1 MTTITELQAA
11 EMQCATA
18 ENMGMSISVSDD
30 VPEDQRES
38 AEAEKAV
45 AFADLDEYL
54 VAFVPGEK
62 CPRCD
67 SNFADLGS
75 FFWGIANGE
84 GFCSQCRYPVRVCHK
99 TKKGW
104 TFERIL
110 AYHPSV
116 LCTPESENNEAEE
129 R

>member
-1 MTTITELQAA
+1 MTTIAELQAA
-11 EMQCATA
+11 EMPHATA

-45 AFADLDEYL
+45 ALADLDEYL
-54 VAFVPGEK
+54 AAFLPGEK
-62 CPRCD
+62 CPKCD
-67 SNFADLGS
+67 STFGGLLGS
-75 FFWGIANGE
+75 FTWGITHGS
-84 GFCSQCRYPVRVCHK
+84 GFCSECRYPVRVYHK

-116 LCTPESENNEAEE
+116 LCTPESEVT